1 MAKNQKLRSEI
12 DPKYQWDLST
22 IYKNIDE
29 FNKDY
34 ELASNL
40 ISKFSIHQNN
50 MMESATNLLQTI
62 EDDHKLARIITK
74 LYMYAHLNSDSD
86 TTNTTYQELKGRV
99 ENLDNDYDKVSSFM
113 IPALLKYD
121 YSKIEEFYKVEPK
134 LLEHR
139 FNLENIY
146 RFKDHVLTEH
156 EEEMLSTLNP
166 IFGTSE
172 DIYDAFTNSDLS
184 FGYIKDENNEDV
196 ELTESTFSKFL
207 RSKDRRV
214 RKDAFKKMYE
224 TYGSYKNTIAKILVG
239 EIKSNVAVDEIRKY
253 PSSLEACLF
262 SDNISKEVYDN
273 LIHTIHENLEPLYH
287 YFNLKKK
294 MLKVDELHLY
304 DTYVSVIP
312 ENNKEYT
319 FDEAKN
325 IVIHALQVLGE
336 DYIKDL
342 QKAFN
347 ERWIDIYENKGKVS
361 GAYSSGSYDTNPFIL
376 LNFNGTLDSVSTLAH
391 ELGHSMH
398 SYYSRL
404 NNPYQYSGY
413 KIFVA
418 EVASTVNELLLAN
431 YLLNNSNDNKLKITI
446 LNNLLDMFKGTIY
459 RQVMFA
465 EFEKIIYEKEEAK
478 EVLTH
483 EVLSNI
489 YYDLNKQYFGNN
501 VIIDDEIRYEWMR
514 IPHFYYNFYVYKYAT
529 GLSAACHIVKRILNK
544 EEDAVHS
551 YLEFLSSG
559 GRDYPLEE
567 LKIAGVDMTDKK
579 VIESAIS
586 MFKEYLE
593 EFEDLYNK
601 ISK

>member
-1 MAKNQKLRSEI
+1 MAKKQKLRSEI

-22 IYKNIDE
+22 IYKSIDE

-34 ELASNL
+34 DLASNL
-40 ISKFSIHQNN
+40 VKDFSFHQNN

-62 EDDHKLARIITK
+62 EDDHKLSRLINK

-99 ENLDNDYDKVSSFM
+99 LNLDNDYEKVSSFVV
-113 IPALLKYD
+113 PTLLKYD
-121 YSKIEEFYKVEPK
+121 YAKIEEFYKEEPK
-134 LLEHR
+134 LLEHK

-146 RFKDHVLTEH
+146 RFKEHVLTEK
-156 EEEMLSTLNP
+156 EEEMLSTLTQVL
-166 IFGTSE
+166 GTSE
-172 DIYDAFTNSDLS
+172 EIYDAFTNSDLS

-214 RKDAFKKMYE
+214 RRDAFKKMYE

-239 EIKSNVAVDEIRKY
+239 DIKSNVAVSEIKKY
-253 PSSLEACLF
+253 PSSLEASLF
-262 SDNISKEVYDN
+262 ADNIPKAVYDN
-273 LIHTIHENLEPLYH
+273 LINTIHDNLEPLYH
-287 YFNLKKK
+287 YFDLKKN
-294 MLKVDELHLY
+294 MLNVSELHLY

-312 ENNKEYT
+312 DNNKEYT

-325 IVIHALQVLGE
+325 IVIHALQVLGK

-347 ERWIDIYENKGKVS
+347 ERWIDIYENKGKVT

-398 SYYSRL
+398 SYYSKL
-404 NNPYQYSGY
+404 NNPYQYSSY

-431 YLLNNSNDNKLKITI
+431 YLLNTSKDNKLKLTI

-465 EFEKIIYEKEEAK
+465 EFEKKIYEKEEQK
-478 EVLTH
+478 EVLTN
-483 EVLSNI
+483 EVLSNL
-489 YYDLNKQYFGNN
+489 YYDLNKKYFGNH
-501 VIIDDEIRYEWMR
+501 VVIDDEIRYEWMR

-544 EEDAVHS
+544 EENAIHS

-579 VIESAIS
+579 VVESAIT

-593 EFEDLYNK
+593 EFEQLYNT

>member
-1 MAKNQKLRSEI
+1 MAKKQKLRSEI

-22 IYKNIDE
+22 IYKSIDE

-34 ELASNL
+34 DLASNL
-40 ISKFSIHQNN
+40 VKDFSFHQNN

-62 EDDHKLARIITK
+62 EDDHKLSRLINK

-99 ENLDNDYDKVSSFM
+99 LNLDNDYEKVSSFVV
-113 IPALLKYD
+113 PTLLKYD
-121 YSKIEEFYKVEPK
+121 YAKIEKFYKEEPK
-134 LLEHR
+134 LLEHK

-146 RFKDHVLTEH
+146 RFKEHVLTEK
-156 EEEMLSTLNP
+156 EEEMLSTLTQVL
-166 IFGTSE
+166 GTSE
-172 DIYDAFTNSDLS
+172 EIYDAFTNSDIS

-196 ELTESTFSKFL
+196 ELTEATFSKFL

-214 RKDAFKKMYE
+214 RRDAFKKMYE

-239 EIKSNVAVDEIRKY
+239 DIKSNVAVSEIKKY
-253 PSSLEACLF
+253 PSSLETSLF
-262 SDNISKEVYDN
+262 ADNIPKAVYDN
-273 LIHTIHENLEPLYH
+273 LINTIHDNLEPLYH
-287 YFNLKKK
+287 YFDLKKN
-294 MLKVDELHLY
+294 MLNVSELHLY

-312 ENNKEYT
+312 DNNKEYT

-325 IVIHALQVLGE
+325 IVIHALQVLGK

-347 ERWIDIYENKGKVS
+347 ERWIDIYENKGKVT

-398 SYYSRL
+398 SYYSKL
-404 NNPYQYSGY
+404 NNPYQYSSY

-431 YLLNNSNDNKLKITI
+431 YLLNTSKDNKLKLTI

-465 EFEKIIYEKEEAK
+465 EFEKKIYEKEEQK
-478 EVLTH
+478 EVLTN
-483 EVLSNI
+483 EVLSNL
-489 YYDLNKQYFGNN
+489 YYDLNKKYFGNR
-501 VIIDDEIRYEWMR
+501 VVIDDEIRYEWMR

-544 EEDAVHS
+544 EENAIHS

-579 VIESAIS
+579 VVESAIT

-593 EFEDLYNK
+593 EFEQLYNT

>member
-1 MAKNQKLRSEI
+1 MN
-12 DPKYQWDLST
+12 
-22 IYKNIDE
+22 
-29 FNKDY
+29 
-34 ELASNL
+34 
-40 ISKFSIHQNN
+40 
-50 MMESATNLLQTI
+50 NLLEINNIKKTYYGLEGEVEAVTNFSLNVKEGEFI
-62 EDDHKLARIITK
+62 SIIGSSGCGKSTV
-74 LYMYAHLNSDSD
+74 LNIIS
-86 TTNTTYQELKGRV
+86 G
-99 ENLDNDYDKVSSFM
+99 LDNDYEKVSSFVV
-113 IPALLKYD
+113 PTLLKYD
-121 YSKIEEFYKVEPK
+121 YAKIEEFYKEEPK
-134 LLEHR
+134 LLEHK

-146 RFKDHVLTEH
+146 RFKEHVLTEK
-156 EEEMLSTLNP
+156 EEEMLSTLTQVL
-166 IFGTSE
+166 GTSE
-172 DIYDAFTNSDLS
+172 EIYDAFTNSDLS

-214 RKDAFKKMYE
+214 RRDAFKKMYE

-239 EIKSNVAVDEIRKY
+239 DIKSNVAVSEIKKY
-253 PSSLEACLF
+253 PSSLEASLF
-262 SDNISKEVYDN
+262 ADNIPKAVYDN
-273 LIHTIHENLEPLYH
+273 LINTIHDNLEPLYH
-287 YFNLKKK
+287 YFDLKKN
-294 MLKVDELHLY
+294 MLNVSELHLY

-312 ENNKEYT
+312 DNNKEYT

-325 IVIHALQVLGE
+325 IVIHALQVLGK

-347 ERWIDIYENKGKVS
+347 ERWIDIYENKGKVT

-398 SYYSRL
+398 SYYSKL
-404 NNPYQYSGY
+404 NNPYQYSSY

-431 YLLNNSNDNKLKITI
+431 YLLNTSKDNKLKLTI

-465 EFEKIIYEKEEAK
+465 EFEKKIYEKEEQK
-478 EVLTH
+478 EVLTN
-483 EVLSNI
+483 EVLSNL
-489 YYDLNKQYFGNN
+489 YYDLNKKYFGNH
-501 VIIDDEIRYEWMR
+501 VVIDDEIRYEWMR

-544 EEDAVHS
+544 EENAIHS

-579 VIESAIS
+579 VVESAIT

-593 EFEDLYNK
+593 EFEQLYNT